1 MKAVCISNF
10 HYYDIRMKDVM
21 AFFTQRGYEVHY
33 VTGDYDTMSRQPYVL
48 DVPRT
53 VQIPL
58 VRYRKNISL
67 ERIWS
72 HWRFARAVYKQLQR
86 LQPDV
91 IYAMVP
97 PNFVAHYVAL
107 YKRKHPHVVI
117 YYDVFDMWPESFPS
131 TTQKKWL
138 QPVFQQWQL
147 LRDRALCRAD
157 GLVSECQLFLTYLE
171 QQQLALPKRRGVVYP
186 CQSVHPFELAYQQ
199 QPDTIGLCYL
209 GSINNI
215 IDIERIQQL
224 LAAVSRLKRV
234 VFHVIGDGEQRDALL
249 QASDAVCHQVVY
261 HGGLYDAQ
269 QKAAIFNQCAF
280 GLNILKPTVFIGL
293 TMKSLDYWNNGLP
306 LINTVMGDTAHFI
319 EQQCVGVQL
328 TEQTIE
334 AVAQWV
340 SQLSTSEIMALKEQS
355 RAFFQRQFDGAQHTQ
370 RLAEILDS

>member
-33 VTGDYDTMSRQPYVL
+33 VTGDYDTMSSQPYVL

-67 ERIWS
+67 EHIWS

-131 TTQKKWL
+131 TTQKNVCCVDCIISEHLRHKQSWYGLRVASFSMWWL
-138 QPVFQQWQL
+138 IYGGIPQ
-147 LRDRALCRAD
+147 R
-157 GLVSECQLFLTYLE
+157 
-171 QQQLALPKRRGVVYP
+171 
-186 CQSVHPFELAYQQ
+186 
-199 QPDTIGLCYL
+199 L
-209 GSINNI
+209 GSG
-215 IDIERIQQL
+215 
-224 LAAVSRLKRV
+224 K
-234 VFHVIGDGEQRDALL
+234 G
-249 QASDAVCHQVVY
+249 
-261 HGGLYDAQ
+261 
-269 QKAAIFNQCAF
+269 
-280 GLNILKPTVFIGL
+280 
-293 TMKSLDYWNNGLP
+293 
-306 LINTVMGDTAHFI
+306 
-319 EQQCVGVQL
+319 
-328 TEQTIE
+328 
-334 AVAQWV
+334 
-340 SQLSTSEIMALKEQS
+340 
-355 RAFFQRQFDGAQHTQ
+355 FF
-370 RLAEILDS
+370 